1 MKRKFL
7 ICIVLIVMLVS
18 SFTTGA
24 FAAEA
29 PKEIVSPAL
38 EVLAE
43 QNAMAAWAVRGNTIK
58 FDSDFFARAMNL
70 ARITSITVTEPP
82 AASDGELLLGSTVVN
97 AGQTISAANL
107 SLLSYDAKSDDISS
121 SSFRFRVGDNPLE
134 MTCRLYLLAGENSAP
149 TVSLAPE
156 ISLNVSTFKNISFYG
171 TLGAYDPDG
180 DALTIEIVSYPKA
193 GLINLTDRSS
203 GEYVYTP
210 AANYTGKDSF
220 TYVARD
226 IYGNYSGA
234 QTVNLRV
241 NKNTASIVYSDML
254 ESKQL
259 PAALAMTAAGI
270 MSGTQVGGNHYF
282 YPAQSVSRIEFL
294 VMAMNASGV
303 KDIASV
309 SKTEFAD
316 DDDIPLSMKGYVAE
330 AKRLG
335 YIKGTYVDDKLCF
348 NPNEEITRAQAA
360 NIICNIICA
369 SAPLVTPVFA
379 DSSDIPAWAQASVY
393 SLNALGVM
401 PASAGK
407 ISPNEIITRG
417 DAAQM
422 LTALMQLAK

>member
-1 MKRKFL
+1 M
-7 ICIVLIVMLVS
+7 
-18 SFTTGA
+18 
-24 FAAEA
+24 
-29 PKEIVSPAL
+29 
-38 EVLAE
+38 
-43 QNAMAAWAVRGNTIK
+43 
-58 FDSDFFARAMNL
+58 
-70 ARITSITVTEPP
+70 
-82 AASDGELLLGSTVVN
+82 
-97 AGQTISAANL
+97 
-107 SLLSYDAKSDDISS
+107 
-121 SSFRFRVGDNPLE
+121 
-134 MTCRLYLLAGENSAP
+134 
-149 TVSLAPE
+149 
-156 ISLNVSTFKNISFYG
+156 
-171 TLGAYDPDG
+171 
-180 DALTIEIVSYPKA
+180 SYPKA

-348 NPNEEITRAQAA
+348 NPNEEKEG
-360 NIICNIICA
+360 NII
-369 SAPLVTPVFA
+369 
-379 DSSDIPAWAQASVY
+379 
-393 SLNALGVM
+393 
-401 PASAGK
+401 
-407 ISPNEIITRG
+407 
-417 DAAQM
+417 
-422 LTALMQLAK
+422 